1 MSDLQR
7 SDLGQDDNTSSQV
20 VILKHE
26 EKEIVSKNLQD
37 TLVALISGMQGG
49 DFFEVISLIVYSK
62 FPY

>member
-1 MSDLQR
+1 MDKGQTVSDLQR

-37 TLVALISGMQGG
+37 TLVALIGGMQGG
-49 DFFEVISLIVYSK
+49 DV
-62 FPY
+62 